1 MTTSRSRPFAWYRV
15 AILLLVAAMALVTFL
30 AARGP
35 LWFQRLYHPLQY
47 SSEIAAASKRYGV
60 DPYLLAS
67 VMKVES
73 GFDADIVSHMGAVGL
88 MQLLPS
94 TAAELH
100 DQPKL
105 GLPVASD
112 TALRD
117 PRTNTMFGAA
127 YLGQLL
133 GEFQDTR
140 TALAAYNAGPN
151 NVEKWLHRPGGKKI
165 TYADVAFPETKR
177 YVKKVLFEA
186 YYYRRL
192 YPEEFK

>member
-1 MTTSRSRPFAWYRV
+1 MTSDRSRPFVWYRV
-15 AILLLVAAMALVTFL
+15 VILLVVAGLATVTLL
-30 AARGP
+30 ATHGP

-47 SSEIAAASKRYGV
+47 SAEIRAASRRFNV
-60 DPYLLAS
+60 DPYLIAG

-73 GFDADIVSHMGAVGL
+73 GFDASIVSPKGAVGL

-94 TAAELH
+94 TADELH
-100 DQPKL
+100 SDPKL
-105 GLPVASD
+105 HLPRATSA
-112 TALRD
+112 ALRH
-117 PRTNTMFGAA
+117 PGTNALFGAA
-127 YLGQLL
+127 YLSQLMAD
-133 GEFQDTR
+133 FDDTR

-151 NVEKWLHRPGGKKI
+151 NVAKWVHRPGGKKM